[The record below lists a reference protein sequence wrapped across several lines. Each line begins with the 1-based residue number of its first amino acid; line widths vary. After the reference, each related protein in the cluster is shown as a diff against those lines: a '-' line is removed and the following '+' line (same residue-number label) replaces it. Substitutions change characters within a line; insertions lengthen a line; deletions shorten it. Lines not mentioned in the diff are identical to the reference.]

1 MWKDEGKKPIRK
13 YLIITLGISW
23 SAMFLMLGVEK
34 LQLLSADVLKIVVML
49 VVALF
54 GAGAPGISVY
64 ILLKSEGIIKGFKE
78 YFNRVFEYKS
88 RKDFWITLALVF
100 AFSWIMH
107 AYLGERVKEIS
118 VLLAPFL
125 LVFMIPGGGWEELGW
140 RGFLQPVL
148 EEKAGFIPGTILMG
162 IIWAVWHLPLWLL
175 KSADQSRF
183 LFSAFCMYCIMLSF
197 LLGITYAMTKSVWAV
212 ILVHAWQNVMTT
224 LYRPKMLMDSPS
236 EIFYIIFG
244 VVVIGS
250 IIAHY
255 VLISRK
261 KNL

>member
-162 IIWAVWHLPLWLL
+162 IIWAV
-175 KSADQSRF
+175 
-183 LFSAFCMYCIMLSF
+183 
-197 LLGITYAMTKSVWAV
+197 

>member
-1 MWKDEGKKPIRK
+1 MWQDEGKKPILK
-13 YLIITLGISW
+13 YLIITFGISW

-34 LQLLSADVLKIVVML
+34 LQLLSADALNIVVML

-64 ILLKSEGIIKGFKE
+64 VLLKSEGIIKGYKE
-78 YFNRVFEYKS
+78 YFNRVFERKS
-88 RKDFWITLALVF
+88 RKDFWITLVLVF

-118 VLLAPFL
+118 VLLTPFL
-125 LVFMIPGGGWEELGW
+125 LIFMIPGGGWEELGW

-183 LFSAFCMYCIMLSF
+183 LFGAFFMYCIMLSF
-197 LLGITYAMTKSVWAV
+197 LLGLTYALTKSVLAA
-212 ILVHAWQNVMTT
+212 ILIHAWQNVMTT
-224 LYRPKMLMDSPS
+224 LYLPKMLIDGPS
-236 EIFYIIFG
+236 KIFCIFFG

-250 IIAHY
+250 IITHY
-255 VLISRK
+255 VVIRE